1 MKPMFIATKAG
12 ESTIE
17 FWCDFCKRNHIHG
30 TQTKDV
36 EEKVDHCK
44 LGSPLK
50 SSGYEITMS
59 PKQVNRRMME
69 MLERIHQLEGH
80 AHMEGT

>member
-1 MKPMFIATKAG
+1 MKPMFLVTHVG
-12 ESTIE
+12 DETVE
-17 FWCDFCKRNHIHG
+17 FWCDHCRRCHTHG
-30 TQTKDV
+30 TITKEV
-36 EEKVDHCK
+36 EERVSHCK
-44 LGSPLK
+44 AGSPI
-50 SSGYEITMS
+50 SASGYEITMS